1 MCTGP
6 GGESAM
12 VKRLSWA
19 GSVLLAAIA
28 TGTLGYMLVEGWGLR
43 DSLFMTIVTVAT
55 VGFGEVHPL
64 TPAGQIFTMV
74 LIIASVGALGFS
86 LGVFIDFVGEGRI
99 GRLLEGRRMSRTI
112 EELSGHQIVVGLG
125 RVGSVVAESLA
136 DDQVPFVVV
145 ERNEEAFE
153 TARSRGWLAVRGDA
167 TEEPILLQ
175 AGVQRASSL
184 ITALAHDGANM
195 FVTVTAK
202 TLNPDLFVVTRSE
215 HEASESALL
224 KAGADRVITPNVI
237 GGRRMANL
245 VMHPFV
251 SDYLD
256 LVTHGH
262 EVEFRLQDVELPAG
276 SPLIGK
282 SIREGMVRDRYGTYI
297 LAVRHPDGTVDTNP
311 SMDTIMLSGS
321 VLVVIGT
328 PQQIEALSNEV

>member
-1 MCTGP
+1 
-6 GGESAM
+6 M

-19 GSVLLAAIA
+19 GSVLLAVMVA
-28 TGTLGYMLVEGWGLR
+28 GTLGYMLVEGWGLR
-43 DSLFMTIVTVAT
+43 DALFMTIITVAT

-64 TPAGQIFTMV
+64 TPAGQIFTMA

-86 LGVFIDFVGEGRI
+86 LGVFIDFIGEGRLR
-99 GRLLEGRRMSRTI
+99 RLWEGRRMTRTI
-112 EELSGHQIVVGLG
+112 EELAGHHIIVGLG
-125 RVGSVVAESLA
+125 RVGSVVGESLA
-136 DDQVPFVVV
+136 EDGVPFVIV
-145 ERNEEAFE
+145 ERDEQAYER
-153 TARSRGWLAVRGDA
+153 ARDRGWLAVQGDA
-167 TEEPILLQ
+167 AEEPTLVQ

-215 HEASESALL
+215 HEASESALR

-245 VMHPFV
+245 VVHPFV
-251 SDYLD
+251 ADYLD

-311 SMDTIMLSGS
+311 SMDTVMLPGS
-321 VLVVIGT
+321 VLVVLGT
-328 PQQIEALSNEV
+328 PQQIDALSEEV